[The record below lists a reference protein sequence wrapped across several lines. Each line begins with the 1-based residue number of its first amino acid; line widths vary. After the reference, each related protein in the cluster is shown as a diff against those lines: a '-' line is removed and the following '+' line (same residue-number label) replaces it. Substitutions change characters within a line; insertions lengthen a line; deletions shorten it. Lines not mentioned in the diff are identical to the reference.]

1 MFNPFTADEYEST
14 RPGPEKYLGG
24 VHMTPAFIPVAIM
37 LMNGTLSPPA
47 SFSSAPSVS
56 SSPYKDIRGG
66 AKFADPTN
74 LDPLSSNPFD
84 WHPTDLEPPLSNPF
98 DRLEDLD
105 LYDSNNSELSKW
117 LDQLNPDDL
126 ELLMTRLKVKD
137 KNAIAGIKSA
147 NLPAIHPRSGNLSY
161 DEVPIYS
168 SKMFLY
174 IRKLEISI

>member
-1 MFNPFTADEYEST
+1 MLLMFDPLTADEYEPT
-14 RPGPEKYLGG
+14 RPGPETYLGS

-47 SFSSAPSVS
+47 SSSSSPSVS
-56 SSPYKDIRGG
+56 SSEYKDMRGG
-66 AKFADPTN
+66 AEFADPTN
-74 LDPLSSNPFD
+74 LDPLPSNPFD
-84 WHPTDLEPPLSNPF
+84 RHPTDLEPPPSNPF

-105 LYDSNNSELSKW
+105 LTDSNNSELSEW

-147 NLPAIHPRSGNLSY
+147 NLPSIHPRSGNISY
-161 DEVPIYS
+161 DEVQIQ
-168 SKMFLY
+168 F
-174 IRKLEISI
+174 